1 MQIEELQRIRA
12 EARQKLA
19 ARGGPVFS
27 GELKPPMPKEVRVVL
42 RNCGLIDPTDITEYI
57 GQDGYL
63 ALYKALNMTPE
74 QVIEEAKR
82 SGLRGRGGAGFLAG
96 MKWQLARAEVL
107 KRPEPEDGSPRAYL
121 ICNGDEG
128 DPGAFM
134 DRAVLEGDPHSVLEG
149 ICIAAYAMGATQGY
163 IYVRAEYPVAVEHLQ
178 LAIPQA
184 RALGLLGKNIFGKGF
199 DLDVDI
205 RIGAG
210 AFVCGEESALIGS
223 IEGRR
228 GEPRPRP
235 PFPAQSG
242 LWGKPTSVNNVET
255 LANIPQIFLKGA
267 DWFAGMGTEK
277 SKGTKTFAIAGK
289 VKNAGLIEVPMGI
302 TLREIVYDIGGGIL
316 NNKEFKAAQTGGPLG
331 GCLPA
336 KYLDTPIDFESLVAA
351 GSLMGSGGL
360 IVLDNNDC
368 MVDVARFFMDFT
380 QDESCGKCPPC
391 WLGTKRLL
399 EVLTRITKGQGK
411 EVDLQQLEYLT
422 QWINTAALCALGQG
436 SVNPVVTTMRHFRDE
451 YEAHVRD
458 KFCPAGV
465 CKGLYHY
472 EILEDVCNG
481 CGACRLKC
489 PEKAIAGDKKVPH
502 KIDLAT
508 CIVCGDCYKRCKFQ
522 AIAIRPGPTPKS
534 ALAATPDEKAGQ
546 TSALEP
552 AVNATHPARSVGAQ
566 ANGGVE
572 K

>member
-1 MQIEELQRIRA
+1 MTLKELECIRA
-12 EARQKLA
+12 EAQIDLA
-19 ARGGPVFS
+19 ARGVEVAPDS
-27 GELKPPMPKEVRVVL
+27 ELKPPRPGEVRVVL
-42 RNCGLIDPTDITEYI
+42 RNCGQIDPERIEDYI
-57 GQDGYL
+57 AKEGYF

-74 QVIEEAKR
+74 QVIDEAKR
-82 SGLRGRGGAGFLAG
+82 SGLRGRGGAGFPPG
-96 MKWQLARAEVL
+96 QKWLFARQAVAA
-107 KRPEPEDGSPRAYL
+107 RPAPADGTPPAYL

-134 DRAVLEGDPHSVLEG
+134 DRAVLEGDPNSVLEG
-149 ICIAAYAMGATQGY
+149 MAIAAYAMGATQGY

-178 LAIPQA
+178 TAIPQA
-184 RALGLLGKNIFGKGF
+184 RRLGLLGKNIFGRGF
-199 DLDVDI
+199 DFDVDI

-210 AFVCGEESALIGS
+210 AFVCGEETALIDS

-235 PFPAQSG
+235 PFPAVSG

-255 LANIPQIFLKGA
+255 LANIPQIFLNGA

-302 TLREIVYDIGGGIL
+302 TMREIIYDIGEGIL
-316 NNKEFKAAQTGGPLG
+316 NKKKFKAAQTGGPLG

-336 KYLDTPIDFESLVAA
+336 KYLDTPIDFESLAAA

-360 IVLDNNDC
+360 IVLDENDC

-391 WLGTKRLL
+391 CLGTKRLL
-399 EVLTRITKGQGK
+399 EILTRMTQAEGTA
-411 EVDLQQLEYLT
+411 EDLQTIEYLT
-422 QWINTAALCALGQG
+422 ENISTTSLCALGQG

-451 YEAHVRD
+451 YEAHVYK
-458 KFCPAGV
+458 KFCPSGV
-465 CKGLYHY
+465 CKGMFHY
-472 EILEDVCNG
+472 EILADVCNG
-481 CGACRLKC
+481 CGVCRKKC
-489 PEKAIAGDKKVPH
+489 PDKVIKGDKKVVH
-502 KIDLAT
+502 EIDLPN
-508 CIVCGDCYKRCKFQ
+508 CIVCGDCYKACKFD

-534 ALAATPDEKAGQ
+534 RLPE
-546 TSALEP
+546 
-552 AVNATHPARSVGAQ
+552 RR
-566 ANGGVE
+566 
-572 K
+572 

>member
-1 MQIEELQRIRA
+1 MTIEELERIRA
-12 EARQKLA
+12 EARQLLA
-19 ARGGPVFS
+19 ERGEHFLPE
-27 GELKPPMPKEVRVVL
+27 GELKPPRPGEVRVVL
-42 RNCGLIDPTDITEYI
+42 RNCGQIDPKRIEEYI
-57 GQDGYL
+57 AKEGYF
-63 ALYKALNMTPE
+63 ALYKVLNLTPD
-74 QVIEEAKR
+74 QVIEETKR
-82 SGLRGRGGAGFLAG
+82 SGLRGRGGAGFPAG
-96 MKWQLARAEVL
+96 QKWFFARQAVAS
-107 KRPEPEDGSPRAYL
+107 RPAPADGTPPAYL

-149 ICIAAYAMGATQGY
+149 MAIAAYAMGATQGY

-178 LAIPQA
+178 IAIPQA
-184 RALGLLGKNIFGKGF
+184 HRLGLLGKNIFGKGF
-199 DLDVDI
+199 DFDVDI

-210 AFVCGEESALIGS
+210 AFVCGEETALIDS

-235 PFPAQSG
+235 PFPAVSG

-255 LANIPQIFLKGA
+255 LANVPQIFLKGA

-289 VKNAGLIEVPMGI
+289 VKNTGLIEVPMGI
-302 TLREIVYDIGGGIL
+302 TMREIIYDIGGGIL
-316 NNKEFKAAQTGGPLG
+316 NKKKFKAAQTGGPLG

-336 KYLDTPIDFESLVAA
+336 QYLDTPIDFESLAAA

-360 IVLDNNDC
+360 IVLDENDC

-399 EVLTRITKGQGK
+399 EILTRITRAEGAEKDM
-411 EVDLQQLEYLT
+411 ETLEYLT
-422 QWINTAALCALGQG
+422 QNISTASLCALGQG

-451 YEAHVRD
+451 YEAHIRD
-458 KFCPAGV
+458 KFCPSGV
-465 CKGLYHY
+465 CKGMFHY
-472 EILEDVCNG
+472 EILADACNG
-481 CGACRLKC
+481 CGACRKKC
-489 PEKAIAGDKKVPH
+489 PDKVIRGDKKVVH
-502 KIDLAT
+502 EIDLEN
-508 CIVCGDCYKRCKFQ
+508 CVVCGDCYKVCKFE

-534 ALAATPDEKAGQ
+534 KLPEYGTFKKDSHHGDHQ
-546 TSALEP
+546 
-552 AVNATHPARSVGAQ
+552 
-566 ANGGVE
+566 
-572 K
+572 

>member
-1 MQIEELQRIRA
+1 MTMTIQELERIRD
-12 EARQKLA
+12 EARATLK
-19 ARGGPVFS
+19 ARGGPVFA

-42 RNCGLIDPTDITEYI
+42 RNCGLVDPTRIEEYI
-57 GQDGYL
+57 GEDGYF
-63 ALYKALNMTPE
+63 ALHKALQMTPE
-74 QVIEEAKR
+74 QVIDEAKK
-82 SGLRGRGGAGFLAG
+82 SGLRGRGGAGFLSG
-96 MKWQLARAEVL
+96 MKWQFALTEVR
-107 KRPEPEDGSPRAYL
+107 KRPAPEDGSPRAYL

-149 ICIAAYAMGATQGY
+149 MCIAAYAMGANQGY

-178 LAIPQA
+178 IAIPQA
-184 RALGLLGKNIFGKGF
+184 RALGLLGKNIFGTGF
-199 DLDVDI
+199 DFDVDI

-210 AFVCGEESALIGS
+210 AFVCGEETALIGS

-235 PFPAQSG
+235 PFPAVSG

-267 DWFAGMGTEK
+267 AWFAGMGTEK

-302 TLREIVYDIGGGIL
+302 TLREIVYEIGGGIL

-360 IVLDNNDC
+360 IVLDENDC

-399 EVLTRITKGQGK
+399 ETLTRITRGQGTMQ
-411 EVDLQQLEYLT
+411 DLETLEYLT
-422 QWINTAALCALGQG
+422 GWINTASLCALGQG

-451 YEAHVRD
+451 YEAHVLQ

-472 EILEDVCNG
+472 EILQDVCNG

-502 KIDLAT
+502 VIDLAK
-508 CIVCGDCYKRCKFQ
+508 CVVCGDCYKRCKFK
-522 AIAIRPGPTPKS
+522 AIAIRPGPTPLSAVAAEAKS
-534 ALAATPDEKAGQ
+534 AEGGK
-546 TSALEP
+546 
-552 AVNATHPARSVGAQ
+552 GA
-566 ANGGVE
+566 E
-572 K
+572 

>member
-1 MQIEELQRIRA
+1 MTSEELERIRA
-12 EARQKLA
+12 EAQKELA
-19 ARGGPVFS
+19 DRGETALPD
-27 GELKPPMPKEVRVVL
+27 GELKPPRPGEVRVVL
-42 RNCGLIDPTDITEYI
+42 RNCGQINPERIEEYI
-57 GQDGYL
+57 AKDGYF
-63 ALYKALNMTPE
+63 ALLKALHMTPE
-74 QVIEEAKR
+74 KVIDEVKR
-82 SGLRGRGGAGFLAG
+82 SGLRGRGGAGFPAG
-96 MKWQLARAEVL
+96 QKWLFARQAVTA
-107 KRPEPEDGSPRAYL
+107 RPAPVDGTPRAYL

-149 ICIAAYAMGATQGY
+149 MAIAAYAMGATQGY

-178 LAIPQA
+178 CAIPQA
-184 RALGLLGKNIFGKGF
+184 RQSGLLGKNILGKGF
-199 DLDVDI
+199 DFDVDI

-210 AFVCGEESALIGS
+210 AFVCGEETALIDS

-235 PFPAQSG
+235 PFPAVSG

-255 LANIPQIFLKGA
+255 LANVPQIFLKGA

-289 VKNAGLIEVPMGI
+289 VRNTGLIEVPMGI
-302 TLREIVYDIGGGIL
+302 TLREIIFDIGGGIL
-316 NNKEFKAAQTGGPLG
+316 DKKRFKAAQTGGPLG

-336 KYLDTPIDFESLVAA
+336 EYLDTPIDFESLVAA

-360 IVLDNNDC
+360 IVLDENDC

-399 EVLTRITKGQGK
+399 EILTRMTRAGGT
-411 EVDLQQLEYLT
+411 EEDLHTLEYLT
-422 QWINTAALCALGQG
+422 QNISAASLCALGQG

-458 KFCPAGV
+458 KFCPSGV
-465 CKGLYHY
+465 CKGMFHY
-472 EILEDVCNG
+472 EILPDACNG

-489 PEKAIAGDKKVPH
+489 PDKVITGDKKVVH
-502 KIDLAT
+502 EIDLAN
-508 CIVCGDCYKRCKFQ
+508 CIVCGDCYKACKFG
-522 AIAIRPGPTPKS
+522 AIAICPGPTPKS
-534 ALAATPDEKAGQ
+534 KPAADTPRNNAEQGEK
-546 TSALEP
+546 
-552 AVNATHPARSVGAQ
+552 R
-566 ANGGVE
+566 
-572 K
+572 

>member
-1 MQIEELQRIRA
+1 MTIEELKRIRA
-12 EARQKLA
+12 ETQKEMA
-19 ARGGPVFS
+19 ERGEQMLPA
-27 GELKPPMPKEVRVVL
+27 GELKPPCPGEVRVVL
-42 RNCGLIDPTDITEYI
+42 RNCGLINPERIAEYI
-57 GQDGYL
+57 AKDGYL

-74 QVIEEAKR
+74 QVIDETKR
-82 SGLRGRGGAGFLAG
+82 SGLRGRGGAGFSTGL
-96 MKWQLARAEVL
+96 KWELARKNVL
-107 KRPEPEDGSPRAYL
+107 SRPAPTDGTPPAYI

-134 DRAVLEGDPHSVLEG
+134 DRAVLEGDPHSVIEG
-149 ICIAAYAMGATQGY
+149 MAIATYAFGATQGY
-163 IYVRAEYPVAVEHLQ
+163 IYVRAEYPLAVEHLQ
-178 LAIPQA
+178 TAIPQA
-184 RALGLLGKNIFGKGF
+184 RQMGLLGKNIFGKGF
-199 DLDVDI
+199 DFDVEI

-210 AFVCGEESALIGS
+210 AFVCGEESALIAS

-242 LWGKPTSVNNVET
+242 LWGKPTCVNNVET

-267 DWFAGMGTEK
+267 EWFASMGTEK

-289 VKNAGLIEVPMGI
+289 VKNTGLIEVPMGI
-302 TLREIVYDIGGGIL
+302 TLREIIYEIGGGIL
-316 NNKEFKAAQTGGPLG
+316 NKKKFKAAQTGGPLG
-331 GCLPA
+331 GCLPE

-360 IVLDNNDC
+360 IVLDENDC

-399 EVLTRITKGQGK
+399 EILTRLTRAEGT
-411 EVDLQQLEYLT
+411 EEDLQALEYLC
-422 QWINTAALCALGQG
+422 QNISAASLCALGQG

-458 KFCPAGV
+458 KFCPSGV
-465 CKGLYHY
+465 CKGMFHY
-472 EILEDVCNG
+472 EILADVCNG

-489 PEKAIAGDKKVPH
+489 PEKVIKGDKKVVH
-502 KIDLAT
+502 EIDLAG
-508 CIVCGDCYKRCKFQ
+508 CIVCGDCYKTCKFA
-522 AIAIRPGPTPKS
+522 AIAIKPGPTAKS
-534 ALAATPDEKAGQ
+534 RLK
-546 TSALEP
+546 
-552 AVNATHPARSVGAQ
+552 
-566 ANGGVE
+566 
-572 K
+572 

>member
-1 MQIEELQRIRA
+1 
-12 EARQKLA
+12 
-19 ARGGPVFS
+19 
-27 GELKPPMPKEVRVVL
+27 
-42 RNCGLIDPTDITEYI
+42 
-57 GQDGYL
+57 
-63 ALYKALNMTPE
+63 
-74 QVIEEAKR
+74 
-82 SGLRGRGGAGFLAG
+82 
-96 MKWQLARAEVL
+96 
-107 KRPEPEDGSPRAYL
+107 
-121 ICNGDEG
+121 
-128 DPGAFM
+128 M

-149 ICIAAYAMGATQGY
+149 MCIAAYAMGATQGY

-178 LAIPQA
+178 IAIPQA

-199 DLDVDI
+199 DFDVDI

-210 AFVCGEESALIGS
+210 AFVCGEETALIGS

-235 PFPAQSG
+235 PFPAASG

-302 TLREIVYDIGGGIL
+302 TLREIVYEIGGGIL

-360 IVLDNNDC
+360 IVLDENDC

-399 EVLTRITKGQGK
+399 ETLTRITRARARKK
-411 EVDLQQLEYLT
+411 T
-422 QWINTAALCALGQG
+422 
-436 SVNPVVTTMRHFRDE
+436 
-451 YEAHVRD
+451 
-458 KFCPAGV
+458 
-465 CKGLYHY
+465 
-472 EILEDVCNG
+472 
-481 CGACRLKC
+481 CRC
-489 PEKAIAGDKKVPH
+489 WS
-502 KIDLAT
+502 T
-508 CIVCGDCYKRCKFQ
+508 
-522 AIAIRPGPTPKS
+522 
-534 ALAATPDEKAGQ
+534 
-546 TSALEP
+546 
-552 AVNATHPARSVGAQ
+552 
-566 ANGGVE
+566 
-572 K
+572 

>member
-1 MQIEELQRIRA
+1 MTIEELERIRT
-12 EARQKLA
+12 EARQILA
-19 ARGGPVFS
+19 ERGERFLPD
-27 GELKPPMPKEVRVVL
+27 GELKPPRPGEVRVVL
-42 RNCGLIDPTDITEYI
+42 RNCGQIDPKRIEEYI
-57 GQDGYL
+57 AKEGYF
-63 ALYKALNMTPE
+63 ALHKILNMTPE
-74 QVIEEAKR
+74 QVIDETKR
-82 SGLRGRGGAGFLAG
+82 SGLRGRGGAGFPAGQKWFFARQALAS
-96 MKWQLARAEVL
+96 
-107 KRPEPEDGSPRAYL
+107 RPAPADGAPPAYL

-149 ICIAAYAMGATQGY
+149 MAIAAYAMGATQGY
-163 IYVRAEYPVAVEHLQ
+163 VYVRAEYPVAVEHLQ
-178 LAIPQA
+178 TALPQA
-184 RALGLLGKNIFGKGF
+184 RRLGLLGKNIFGKGF
-199 DLDVDI
+199 DFDVDI

-210 AFVCGEESALIGS
+210 AFVCGEETALIDS

-235 PFPAQSG
+235 PFPAVSG
-242 LWGKPTSVNNVET
+242 LWGRPTSVNNVET
-255 LANIPQIFLKGA
+255 LANVPQIFLKGA

-302 TLREIVYDIGGGIL
+302 TMREIIYDIGGGIL
-316 NNKEFKAAQTGGPLG
+316 NKKEFKAAQTGGPLG

-360 IVLDNNDC
+360 IVLDENDC

-399 EVLTRITKGQGK
+399 EILTRITRAEGTEK
-411 EVDLQQLEYLT
+411 DLETLEYLT
-422 QWINTAALCALGQG
+422 QNISTASLCALGQG

-458 KFCPAGV
+458 KFCSSGV
-465 CKGLYHY
+465 CKGMFHY
-472 EILEDVCNG
+472 EILADTCNG

-489 PEKAIAGDKKVPH
+489 PDKVIKGAKKAVH
-502 KIDLAT
+502 EIDQAN
-508 CIVCGDCYKRCKFQ
+508 CIVCGDCYKACKFA
-522 AIAIRPGPTPKS
+522 AIAIRPRPTPKS
-534 ALAATPDEKAGQ
+534 KLPECG
-546 TSALEP
+546 
-552 AVNATHPARSVGAQ
+552 
-566 ANGGVE
+566 
-572 K
+572 

>member
-1 MQIEELQRIRA
+1 MTLEELERIGS
-12 EARQKLA
+12 EARQILA
-19 ARGGPVFS
+19 ERGGNFLPE
-27 GELKPPMPKEVRVVL
+27 GELKPPRPGEVRVVL
-42 RNCGLIDPTDITEYI
+42 RNCGQIDPKRIEEYI
-57 GQDGYL
+57 AKEGYF
-63 ALYKALNMTPE
+63 ALYKILHMTPE
-74 QVIEEAKR
+74 QVIDETKR
-82 SGLRGRGGAGFLAG
+82 SGLRGRGGAGFPAG
-96 MKWQLARAEVL
+96 QKWFFARQAL
-107 KRPEPEDGSPRAYL
+107 SSRPAPADGSPPAYL

-149 ICIAAYAMGATQGY
+149 MAIAAYAMGATQGY

-178 LAIPQA
+178 IAIPQA
-184 RALGLLGKNIFGKGF
+184 RSLGLLGKDIFGKGF
-199 DLDVDI
+199 DFDVDI

-210 AFVCGEESALIGS
+210 AFVCGEETALIDS

-235 PFPAQSG
+235 PFPAVSG

-255 LANIPQIFLKGA
+255 LANVPQIFLKGA

-289 VKNAGLIEVPMGI
+289 VKNTGLIEVPMGI
-302 TLREIVYDIGGGIL
+302 TMREIIYDIGGGIL
-316 NNKEFKAAQTGGPLG
+316 NKKKFKAAQTGGPLG

-336 KYLDTPIDFESLVAA
+336 QYLDTPIDFESLVAA

-360 IVLDNNDC
+360 IVLDENDC

-399 EVLTRITKGQGK
+399 EILTRITQAEGTEKDM
-411 EVDLQQLEYLT
+411 ETLEYLT
-422 QWINTAALCALGQG
+422 QNISTASLCALGQG

-451 YEAHVRD
+451 YEAHIRD
-458 KFCPAGV
+458 KFCPSGV
-465 CKGLYHY
+465 CKGMFHY
-472 EILEDVCNG
+472 EILADVCNG
-481 CGACRLKC
+481 CGVCRKKC
-489 PEKAIAGDKKVPH
+489 PDKVIKGEKKAAH
-502 KIDLAT
+502 EIDLAN
-508 CIVCGDCYKRCKFQ
+508 CIVCGDCYKFCKFE

-534 ALAATPDEKAGQ
+534 KLL
-546 TSALEP
+546 TS
-552 AVNATHPARSVGAQ
+552 
-566 ANGGVE
+566 
-572 K
+572 

>member
-1 MQIEELQRIRA
+1 MTMTIQELERIRD
-12 EARQKLA
+12 EARAKTA

-42 RNCGLIDPTDITEYI
+42 RNCGLVDPTCIEDYI

-63 ALYKALNMTPE
+63 ALHKALQMTPE
-74 QVIEEAKR
+74 QVIDEAKR
-82 SGLRGRGGAGFLAG
+82 SGLRGRGGAGFPAG
-96 MKWQLARAEVL
+96 TKWQFARAEVV
-107 KRPEPEDGSPRAYL
+107 KRPDPEDGSPRAYL

-149 ICIAAYAMGATQGY
+149 MCIAAYAMGATQGY

-178 LAIPQA
+178 IAIPQA

-199 DLDVDI
+199 DFDVDI

-210 AFVCGEESALIGS
+210 AFVCGEETALIGS

-235 PFPAQSG
+235 PFPAVSG

-267 DWFAGMGTEK
+267 AWFAGMGTEK

-302 TLREIVYDIGGGIL
+302 TLREIVYEIGGGIL

-360 IVLDNNDC
+360 IVLDENDC

-399 EVLTRITKGQGK
+399 ETLTRITRGQGTLQ
-411 EVDLQQLEYLT
+411 DLEMLEYLT
-422 QWINTAALCALGQG
+422 SWINTASLCALGQG
-436 SVNPVVTTMRHFRDE
+436 SVNPVITTMRHFKNE
-451 YEAHVRD
+451 YTAHVVD

-465 CKGLYHY
+465 CKGLFHY

-489 PEKAIAGDKKVPH
+489 PEKCIAGDKKVVH
-502 KIDLAT
+502 KIDLEK
-508 CIVCGDCYKRCKFQ
+508 CVVCGDCYKRCKFK
-522 AIAIRPGPTPKS
+522 AIAIRPGPTPLS
-534 ALAATPDEKAGQ
+534 AIAAHAKLAEGG
-546 TSALEP
+546 E
-552 AVNATHPARSVGAQ
+552 GA
-566 ANGGVE
+566 E
-572 K
+572 

>member
-1 MQIEELQRIRA
+1 MDIQELERIRA
-12 EARQKLA
+12 EGRARLA
-19 ARGGPVFS
+19 ERGGPVFS

-42 RNCGLIDPTDITEYI
+42 RNCGLIDPTNIDEYI
-57 GQDGYL
+57 AEDGYF
-63 ALYKALNMTPE
+63 ALHKALGMAPE
-74 QVIEEAKR
+74 QVIDEAKR

-96 MKWQLARAEVL
+96 MKWQLARNEVV
-107 KRPEPEDGSPRAYL
+107 KRPEPTDGSPRAYL
-121 ICNGDEG
+121 VCNGDEG

-134 DRAVLEGDPHSVLEG
+134 DRAVLEGDPHSVIEG
-149 ICIAAYAMGATQGY
+149 MCIAAYAMGATQGY

-178 LAIPQA
+178 TAIPQA
-184 RALGLLGKNIFGKGF
+184 REKGLLGKNIFGAGF
-199 DLDVDI
+199 DFDVDI

-210 AFVCGEESALIGS
+210 AFVCGEETALIGS

-360 IVLDNNDC
+360 IVLDENDC

-399 EVLTRITKGQGK
+399 ETLTRITRSQGT
-411 EVDLQQLEYLT
+411 EEDLQMLEYLT
-422 QWINTAALCALGQG
+422 QWISTASLCALGQG
-436 SVNPVVTTMRHFRDE
+436 SCNPVITTLRHFRDE

-458 KFCPAGV
+458 KFCPSGV
-465 CKGLYHY
+465 CKGMFHY
-472 EILEDVCNG
+472 EILQDVCNG

-489 PEKAIAGDKKVPH
+489 PEKCIAGDKKIPH
-502 KIDLAT
+502 KIDLTA
-508 CIVCGDCYKRCKFQ
+508 CVVCGECYKRCKFK

-534 ALAATPDEKAGQ
+534 ALKAEEAAHAHSDAG
-546 TSALEP
+546 
-552 AVNATHPARSVGAQ
+552 VGGHA
-566 ANGGVE
+566 
-572 K
+572 